1 MVRRQDVTPS
11 CGKGAASE
19 GMLDLGKDLD
29 RRSQKRPV
37 EQLVNEIDRV
47 LADVTP
53 RAAAVTLMLF
63 ERVVARYERE
73 KGHPLTESERHTIL
87 AILRY
92 IVSRESRTGE
102 APSV

>member
-1 MVRRQDVTPS
+1 M
-11 CGKGAASE
+11 
-19 GMLDLGKDLD
+19 
-29 RRSQKRPV
+29 
-37 EQLVNEIDRV
+37 NEIDRV

-73 KGHPLTESERHTIL
+73 KGRPLSESERHTIL

-102 APSV
+102 APSP